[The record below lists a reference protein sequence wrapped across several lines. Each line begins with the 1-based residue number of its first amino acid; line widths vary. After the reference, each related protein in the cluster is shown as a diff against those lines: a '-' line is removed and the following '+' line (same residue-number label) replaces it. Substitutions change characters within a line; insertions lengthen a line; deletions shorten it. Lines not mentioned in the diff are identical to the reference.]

1 MRKWFHEFCMFVAL
15 GVSLIGCA
23 DSKLGRM
30 PDAPAEPPAPPPLK
44 HEGLD
49 TSLQAKAKDELAKD
63 VDSDNAIV
71 RANAIEAIQ
80 DSVGAQGKDAIV
92 NGLSDP
98 NALVRFSAAM
108 AAGTLRIEDARLD
121 LLGLVNDPDPHV
133 RIGVRYALH
142 RLGDTHL
149 SHDLEKTSRDFD
161 PHVRADT
168 ALALGLL
175 GEHSAL
181 RVLEPMLDDPDPD
194 VRIQVAEAMWRLGS
208 EEGLTNLVAGSI
220 SSYVDDQIICLLALA
235 APKDYRVAEHLRGR
249 LTADYPQVALAAARG
264 LGELGSDAGYGVA
277 EKNIKSND
285 PRIVVM
291 AALALGAIGR
301 ADAQPLLSPLLVD
314 SDQSVRLAAATAIL
328 ELKPST

>member
-1 MRKWFHEFCMFVAL
+1 MSQWFRASCLFTIIAVA
-15 GVSLIGCA
+15 GCGGSGA
-23 DSKLGRM
+23 KHGRM
-30 PDAPAEPPAPPPLK
+30 PDAPVAPPPPPPVK
-44 HEGLD
+44 AIAID
-49 TSLQAKAKDELAKD
+49 PSLRERAKAELAKD
-63 VDSDNAIV
+63 VESNDAVV

-80 DSVGAQGKDAIV
+80 DSVGVEGKEAII

-98 NALVRFSAAM
+98 SPLVRFSACM
-108 AAGTLRIEDARLD
+108 AAGTLRLPDARLD
-121 LLGLVNDPDPHV
+121 LLGLVNDPNPHV

-161 PHVRADT
+161 PHIRADT

-175 GEHSAL
+175 GEKSAL
-181 RVLEPMLDDPDPD
+181 NVLEPMLEDPDPD

-208 EEGLTNLVAGSI
+208 EEGLTNLVAGSV
-220 SSYVDDQIICLLALA
+220 SSFADDQIICLLALA
-235 APKDYRVAEHLRGR
+235 APKDFRVVEHLHGR

-277 EKNIKSND
+277 MKNLQSKD

-291 AALALGAIGR
+291 AALAMGAIGR
-301 ADAQPLLSPLLVD
+301 PDAQPLLAPLLG
-314 SDQSVRLAAATAIL
+314 SDQQPVRLAGATAIL
-328 ELKPST
+328 ELKPAK

>member
-1 MRKWFHEFCMFVAL
+1 MSQCYRMLFLTTVIGL
-15 GVSLIGCA
+15 TGCA
-23 DSKLGRM
+23 GSRIGRM
-30 PDAPAEPPAPPPLK
+30 PDAPAPPPPPPPAK
-44 HEGLD
+44 AQALD
-49 TSLQAKAKDELAKD
+49 ASLRQRAKEELAKD
-63 VDSDNAIV
+63 VDSNDAVV

-80 DSVGAQGKDAIV
+80 DSVGDEGKDAIE

-98 NALVRFSAAM
+98 SPLVRFSAAM
-108 AAGTLRIEDARLD
+108 ATGTLRLADARIG
-121 LLGLVNDPDPHV
+121 LLGLVNDPNPHV

-149 SHDLEKTSRDFD
+149 SHELETTSRDFD

-175 GEHSAL
+175 GEKSAL
-181 RVLEPMLDDPDPD
+181 NVLEPMLTDPDPD

-208 EEGLTNLVAGSI
+208 EEGLTNLVAGSV
-220 SSYVDDQIICLLALA
+220 SSYADDQIICLLALA
-235 APKDYRVAEHLRGR
+235 APKDYRVAEHLHGR

-277 EKNIKSND
+277 MADLKSKD

-301 ADAQPLLSPLLVD
+301 SDAQPLLSPLLAD
-314 SDQSVRLAAATAIL
+314 GDQSVRLAAATAIL
-328 ELKPST
+328 ELKAQS

>member
-1 MRKWFHEFCMFVAL
+1 MRKCFHELCVVAAL
-15 GVSLIGCA
+15 GVGLIGCA

-30 PDAPAEPPAPPPLK
+30 PDPPADPPAPPPMK
-44 HEGLD
+44 REGLD
-49 TSLQAKAKDELAKD
+49 SSLQAKAKEELAKD
-63 VDSDNAIV
+63 VESNNAIV

-80 DSVGAQGKDAIV
+80 DSVGAEGKDVIV
-92 NGLSDP
+92 NALSDP

-108 AAGTLRIEDARLD
+108 AAGTLRLSDARLD
-121 LLGLVNDPDPHV
+121 VLGLVNDPNAHV

-149 SHDLEKTSRDFD
+149 SHDLETTSRDFD

-168 ALALGLL
+168 ALVLGLL

-181 RVLEPMLDDPDPD
+181 NVLEPMLDDPDPD

-208 EEGLTNLVAGSI
+208 EEGLTNLVAGSV
-220 SSYVDDQIICLLALA
+220 SSYADDQIICLLALA
-235 APKDYRVAEHLRGR
+235 APKDYRVSENLRGR

-277 EKNIKSND
+277 QSNIKSKD

-301 ADAQPLLSPLLVD
+301 ADAQPLLSPLLAD

-328 ELKPST
+328 ELKASG

>member
-1 MRKWFHEFCMFVAL
+1 MSQLFRKSCL
-15 GVSLIGCA
+15 VSVMAFAGCGGA
-23 DSKLGRM
+23 KVGRM
-30 PDAPAEPPAPPPLK
+30 PDAPAAPPQPPPIKKLNV
-44 HEGLD
+44 D
-49 TSLQAKAKDELAKD
+49 TALQDRAKDELAKD
-63 VDSDNAIV
+63 VESNDAVV

-80 DSVGAQGKDAIV
+80 ESVGDEGKDAIL
-92 NGLSDP
+92 NALDDP
-98 NALVRFSAAM
+98 SPLVRFSATM
-108 AAGTLRIEDARLD
+108 AAGTLRLGEARLD
-121 LLGLVNDPDPHV
+121 LLAMDNDPDPHV

-175 GEHSAL
+175 GEPSAL

-208 EEGLTNLVAGSI
+208 QEGLTNLVAGSV
-220 SSYVDDQIICLLALA
+220 SSYADDQIICLLALA
-235 APKDYRVAEHLRGR
+235 APKDYRVAAHLHGR

-264 LGELGSDAGYGVA
+264 LGELGSDAGYSIAVA
-277 EKNIKSND
+277 DLKSKD

-301 ADAQPLLSPLLVD
+301 TDAQPLLAPLLAD
-314 SDQSVRLAAATAIL
+314 PEQSVRLAVATAIL
-328 ELKPST
+328 QLKGS